1 MLVASAQE
9 TPPKASEKIPATQAK
24 NHIGSEKIV
33 TGRIVEVNKAEKLVR
48 LNFEK
53 PFPKQSFTAVIFAGK
68 TNLFP
73 DIEKLKD
80 KFDKPLRIESLAR
93 ELGMSLSGFHAHF
106 KAVTNLSPLQFQKH
120 IRLQEARRLMIS
132 ENLDAREAGYRV
144 GYEDAAYFSRDYKR
158 HFGEP
163 PMRDAER
170 MKEMATA

>member
-80 KFDKPLRIESLAR
+80 KSVEVSGKITDYNDRPQIVLLSTNQLKIVEKP
-93 ELGMSLSGFHAHF
+93 
-106 KAVTNLSPLQFQKH
+106 AVEK
-120 IRLQEARRLMIS
+120 
-132 ENLDAREAGYRV
+132 
-144 GYEDAAYFSRDYKR
+144 
-158 HFGEP
+158 
-163 PMRDAER
+163 
-170 MKEMATA
+170 